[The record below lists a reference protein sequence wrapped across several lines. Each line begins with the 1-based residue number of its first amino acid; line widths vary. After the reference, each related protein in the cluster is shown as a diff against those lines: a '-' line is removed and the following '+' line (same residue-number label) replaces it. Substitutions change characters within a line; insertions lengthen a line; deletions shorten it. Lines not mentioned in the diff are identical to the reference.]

1 MISCMSWQSG
11 ATNKYYALEIESVEK
26 DKENIQS
33 YKDEGTTV
41 IIVDQL
47 KDLSKYNID
56 PNQVELVE
64 NDED

>member
-1 MISCMSWQSG
+1 MSWQSG